1 MSTFEAPAVEGAVLR
16 RIHDLLVDAMAEAG
30 RVLAGAGASPEE
42 MLKMTVPFLPLMR
55 LLRDSLEVRGKDA
68 APPALPS
75 APDRLEGRSFPPSPA
90 QIESDFLDRGSAPGN
105 VFPLRRR

>member
-1 MSTFEAPAVEGAVLR
+1 MTYEAPVCDGAILR
-16 RIHDLLVDAMAEAG
+16 RIHDMLVDAMAEAG

-55 LLRDSLEVRGKDA
+55 LLRDSLEVRTDH
-68 APPALPS
+68 PPIPS
-75 APDRLEGRSFPPSPA
+75 APDRLEGRSLPPSPKE
-90 QIESDFLDRGSAPGN
+90 IEERFLTRGSAPGN